1 MAYLYRLASC
11 NNSSFKDLVKKVQD
25 NSLIDGRL
33 NPRYWHLRID
43 AIEMIAFIGPIEK
56 RPRRWLCPACV
67 KSGLPDLFVPGVNI
81 YMEYC
86 LVHGISPIKAC
97 PHCKQPSRYGLG
109 TYLACRCGHE
119 WANSECHKVKEETFR
134 LYRQIAGDVPLGIEP
149 TIVDLERHQ
158 LTDITQRLQL
168 TWEFLWTDNMLQAFT
183 SYAASKDRP
192 AFGKRWEVLV
202 EAMGVEQY
210 KLDYW
215 VLHIACWLRSL
226 RMNMADGALKREVP
240 WTYLR
245 CSILASYNKGC
256 SGPRPSECVLVGR
269 LCKTNKQAINGDPL
283 PRLVGTFFRPKPL
296 NFERGGVGAI
306 VDIRPDPF
314 GDEDSESL
322 HELSN
327 GDPKL
332 HVALIELVAM
342 GVIQP
347 LKLTHPTTWRFP
359 KGTLLQVFRQWIEK
373 SGAQEKSWHSTNM
386 DTLGDFCRRSN
397 MGELIYRLFVIKDVH
412 LKKEGKSFWD
422 MQLVNWAF
430 APQKNLWALEV
441 IHRAVLK
448 SLSMPAKRAAIVAHG
463 YLTSTL
469 ADIEIELYCGPP
481 DFLRDLRSSQS
492 NRWDRMEYENPSIEE
507 AVWHRGE
514 LVVL

>member
-11 NNSSFKDLVKKVQD
+11 NKSSFKNLVKKVQD
-25 NSLIDGRL
+25 DSWIDGRL
-33 NPRYWHLRID
+33 DPRYWNQGINNSEL
-43 AIEMIAFIGPIEK
+43 AACIGPIEK
-56 RPRRWLCPACV
+56 RPRRWVCPACV
-67 KSGLPDLFVPGVNI
+67 KSGLPDFFVPDENT

-109 TYLACRCGHE
+109 TDQVCRCGHE
-119 WANSECHKVKEETFR
+119 WANSECHKVKDETFR

-158 LTDITQRLQL
+158 LTDIIQRLQL
-168 TWEFLWTDNMLQAFT
+168 TWELLWTDNMLKAFT
-183 SYAASKDRP
+183 SYAASNDRP
-192 AFGKRWEVLV
+192 PFGKRWEALI
-202 EAMGVEQY
+202 EATGVEQY
-210 KLDYW
+210 KLEYW
-215 VLHIACWLRSL
+215 VRHIACWLRSL
-226 RMNMADGALKREVP
+226 RMNMADGALQREVP

-245 CSILASYNKGC
+245 RSILASYNKGC

-283 PRLVGTFFRPKPL
+283 PRLAGTFFRPKPL
-296 NFERGGVGAI
+296 SFERRGVGAI

-347 LKLTHPTTWRFP
+347 VKLTHPTTWRFT
-359 KGTLLQVFRQWIEK
+359 KGTLLQVFQQWIEK
-373 SGAQEKSWHSTNM
+373 SDAQKQSLRSVNM
-386 DTLGDFCRRSN
+386 TTLDDFCRYSN
-397 MGELIYRLFVIKDVH
+397 MGELIYRLFVTKEVY
-412 LKKEGKSFWD
+412 LKKDGKSFWD
-422 MQLVNWAF
+422 MQLVNWAIM
-430 APQKNLWALEV
+430 PVTSLWALEL

-448 SLSMPAKRAAIVAHG
+448 SLSMPAKMAAIVAHG

-481 DFLRDLRSSQS
+481 DFLTDLRSSQS
-492 NRWDRMEYENPSIEE
+492 NTWGRIKYETHSIAG

-514 LVVL
+514 LVVW